1 MAILLPL
8 SVSVEAYAAAGRD
21 VEVEVPCCPDC
32 ASSMKRW
39 SGYWRFVRQGMTC
52 FKVFVARARCAS
64 CKRSHALLPAFCV
77 LNRLDAAEVIGA
89 VIEAVCAGPS
99 GVRPAALSA
108 GVPYTTARG
117 FLRAFGR
124 SSRRL
129 AAAFSALVIELA
141 GDVVSVGADL
151 RGGALRAIRASW
163 DAAMSLPG
171 WAALSLW
178 RFCSAVCGG
187 SFLTSNTNSPYLFVA
202 RRRFMPPVP

>member
-1 MAILLPL
+1 LVLGADRDPLDNRGDGHEHVEDRDPAAERTPAYVGAIT
-8 SVSVEAYAAAGRD
+8 
-21 VEVEVPCCPDC
+21 
-32 ASSMKRW
+32 
-39 SGYWRFVRQGMTC
+39 SG
-52 FKVFVARARCAS
+52 
-64 CKRSHALLPAFCV
+64 SHALLPAFCV

-99 GVRPAALSA
+99 GVRRAALSA

-129 AAAFSALVIELA
+129 AAAFSALAIELA
-141 GDVVSVGADL
+141 VDAVSVGADQ

-163 DAAMSLPG
+163 NAAMSLPG

-187 SFLTSNTNSPYLFVA
+187 SFLTSNTNSPYLFVG